1 LAPARYIIS
10 LLTVFPVGRRPIDM
24 RPGDVGRAMS
34 LAPLAGLLI
43 WLPAAGIMFAAREL
57 LDGTYSL
64 LVPTIGLGAAALLS
78 GGLHLD
84 GLADVGDAIGS
95 RKPAPQALA
104 VMKDPHI
111 GALGVVTLLF
121 VVLAQIGSLSLAIT
135 RHHGTVTLMTAILA
149 GRLVMVLACRP
160 GIPAASSEGL
170 GARVIGS
177 VSRVQA
183 ASVTLVVLLI
193 AIAGGKLEVDGG
205 RFRESAHA
213 VVALL
218 AALVVAEVIR
228 RLLVR
233 RFGGL
238 NGDMFGALAEVAV
251 LVDLLLMAAR
261 APMWL
266 H

>member
-10 LLTVFPVGRRPIDM
+10 LLTVFPVGRRPIEM
-24 RPGDVGRAMS
+24 HQGDIGRAMS
-34 LAPLAGLLI
+34 LAPLAGLLV
-43 WLPAAGIMFAAREL
+43 WLPAAAIMFAARVL
-57 LDGTYSL
+57 LDGTGSL
-64 LVPTIGLGAAALLS
+64 VVPTIGLGLVALLT

-95 RKPAPQALA
+95 RKPAAKALA
-104 VMKDPHI
+104 IMKDPHI
-111 GALGVVTLLF
+111 GALGAATVFF
-121 VVLAQIGSLSLAIT
+121 VVFVQIGALGLAIG
-135 RHHGTVTLMTAILA
+135 RHHGTVSLLTAILA
-149 GRLVMVLACRP
+149 GRLAVVLACRP

-177 VSRVQA
+177 VSRRRA
-183 ASVTLVVLLI
+183 TAVTLAVLLV
-193 AIAGGKLEVDGG
+193 AIAAGKLEYDGG

-213 VVALL
+213 VVSIL
-218 AALVVAEVIR
+218 AAIVVAEVVR

-238 NGDMFGALAEVAV
+238 SGDMFGVLTEIAV

-261 APMWL
+261 APTWL
-266 H
+266 R

>member
-1 LAPARYIIS
+1 MAPARYIIS
-10 LLTVFPVGRRPIDM
+10 LLTVFPVGRRPIEMHD
-24 RPGDVGRAMS
+24 GDIGWAMS
-34 LAPLAGLLI
+34 LAPLAGLLV
-43 WLPAAGIMFAAREL
+43 WLPAGGVMYAARVL
-57 LDGTYSL
+57 LDGSDSL
-64 LVPTIGLGAAALLS
+64 LVPTLGLGVVALLT

-95 RKPAPQALA
+95 RKPAAQALA
-104 VMKDPHI
+104 IMKDPHI
-111 GALGVVTLLF
+111 GALGAASVFF
-121 VVLAQIGSLSLAIT
+121 VVLAQIGALGLSIS
-135 RHHGTVTLMTAILA
+135 RHHGTVTLLTAILA
-149 GRLVMVLACRP
+149 GRLAVVLACRP

-177 VSRVQA
+177 VSRLRA
-183 ASVTLVVLLI
+183 CAVTLAVLLI
-193 AIAGGKLEVDGG
+193 AIAGGKLEYDGG

-213 VVALL
+213 VVSIV
-218 AALVVAEVIR
+218 AAIVVAEVVR

-238 NGDMFGALAEVAV
+238 SGDMFGALTEVAV
-251 LVDLLLMAAR
+251 LADLLLMAAR